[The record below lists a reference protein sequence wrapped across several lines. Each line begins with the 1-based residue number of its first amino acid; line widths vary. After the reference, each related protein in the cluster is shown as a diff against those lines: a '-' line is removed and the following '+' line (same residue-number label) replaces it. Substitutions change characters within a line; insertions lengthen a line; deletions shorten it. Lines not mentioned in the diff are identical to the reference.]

1 MIIVTPTVA
10 PTVTATAEPSAT
22 PTATATP
29 PPTSI
34 LLNGSAF
41 QGAIVTNETILAYS
55 VDPTDGSNLAFLGA
69 TTADNTGNFNLTISP
84 VPTGPMRVIAD
95 GGNLTSAMD
104 GTTIP
109 APGDLDTLFLTATGS
124 IANISINPLSDFV
137 DSLTTG
143 NLRTPGTAFATAF
156 NSALAKIESDYGL
169 KTNPAQL
176 TPDYT
181 AATVGTD
188 AGNLGLILGAMINED
203 QFLCPGGSGSLVNA
217 LSSDIGDGAFDGLS
231 FGTPISYC
239 GGLLF
244 GAEGLSYF
252 QDALSGLWQF
262 EEVTRAF
269 AFGATGNLL
278 TANGLANVA
287 LNGKQVYPL
296 APLASINTAL
306 RNAAPIPQN
315 SFALPAQTAT
325 MNTARGFASAA
336 LLPTGQVLIAGGGS
350 IGGIV
355 SSVELYDPVSNSFAP
370 PAATPSMNVARDNST
385 ATLLPNGLVLIAAGF
400 GGTGA
405 GSYLSST
412 ELYNPLTNTFAA
424 PAATATMN
432 TARSGATA
440 TLLPNGKVL
449 IAGGVSPTGAQAST
463 ELYNPS
469 TNSFNTVAN
478 TAKMNVGRTNT
489 TAILLPNGKVLIAGG
504 EDAKGNSLASTE
516 LYDPATNTF
525 AAAAATAKMNVAR
538 ASATA
543 TLLPNGK
550 VLIAGGFGSTVNIG
564 STELYDPATNTF
576 APPAATASMNIARAF
591 AVASLLP
598 NGRVLIAGGF
608 DVNFNLT
615 NSTDLYDPVTN
626 TFAHPAATAS
636 LNMDHIFATI
646 TPLPNG
652 KVLIAGGDDPIDNST
667 DLYIP

>member
-1 MIIVTPTVA
+1 MWFEFRWQHHNSNHRNPDR
-10 PTVTATAEPSAT
+10 SADRYT
-22 PTATATP
+22 HSGADFDPHSDP
-29 PPTSI
+29 DCDSPV
-34 LLNGSAF
+34 NVDSA
-41 QGAIVTNETILAYS
+41 QWIRVSGAIVTNETIVAYS

-104 GTTIP
+104 GTTIA
-109 APGDLDTLFLTATGS
+109 APGDLAALFLTATGS

-156 NSALAKIESDYGL
+156 NGALARIDGDYGL
-169 KTNPAQL
+169 KTNPAQI

-203 QFLCPGGSGSLVNA
+203 QYLCPGGAGSPGQRPV
-217 LSSDIGDGAFDGLS
+217 IGYRRRRLRWPEFQH
-231 FGTPISYC
+231 PISYC

-262 EEVTRAF
+262 QDVTRAF

-287 LNGKQVYPL
+287 LDGKQVYPL

-336 LLPTGQVLIAGGGS
+336 LLSTGQVLIAGGGG
-350 IGGIV
+350 IGGII
-355 SSVELYDPVSNSFAP
+355 SSVELYDPVANSFAP
-370 PAATPSMNVARDNST
+370 SAATPSMNVARDNST

-400 GGTGA
+400 GGAGG

-440 TLLPNGKVL
+440 DPAAQWQGSDRRRSESPRRSGEHGTVQSANQQLQHGGKYSQDER
-449 IAGGVSPTGAQAST
+449 GPHQHHR
-463 ELYNPS
+463 
-469 TNSFNTVAN
+469 N
-478 TAKMNVGRTNT
+478 TAAQWQGADCGRRRCEGQLSGQHR
-489 TAILLPNGKVLIAGG
+489 ALRPHHQYLRRRRRDRQDECRAGIGNG
-504 EDAKGNSLASTE
+504 D
-516 LYDPATNTF
+516 
-525 AAAAATAKMNVAR
+525 
-538 ASATA
+538 
-543 TLLPNGK
+543 
-550 VLIAGGFGSTVNIG
+550 
-564 STELYDPATNTF
+564 
-576 APPAATASMNIARAF
+576 F
-591 AVASLLP
+591 AVQRQSLDRRGLWLD
-598 NGRVLIAGGF
+598 RQ
-608 DVNFNLT
+608 
-615 NSTDLYDPVTN
+615 
-626 TFAHPAATAS
+626 HRQ
-636 LNMDHIFATI
+636 H
-646 TPLPNG
+646 
-652 KVLIAGGDDPIDNST
+652 
-667 DLYIP
+667 